1 MSKLKKLF
9 DIINKKKLFIISLVI
24 LVFYVFIM
32 IIFNLV
38 GFLNTNDF
46 ILSISTALGW
56 LIALIIAIMH
66 LTKARKDNQAA
77 LKYEIKKNIQIDAFK
92 EINKGIYKL
101 SSGLSALSV
110 IFLSLP
116 GDYNLHKNIPLIS
129 FEKNKVLKEI
139 RNKNNIL
146 SNKYTG
152 FLLAIEAYEIS
163 IIDFDHYRKYIQ
175 FEIEDFKKAVDN
187 FETYFN
193 ELDINKLKEDK
204 KFSEF
209 KNRCNKIFEDGNN
222 IQGFLHDYR
231 VLLMNSILGYGEIF
245 DKSVPERKPKDPKL
259 KTLTEL
265 ANKEEVKKEEER
277 RIQAAIKKR

>member
-1 MSKLKKLF
+1 
-9 DIINKKKLFIISLVI
+9 
-24 LVFYVFIM
+24 M

-66 LTKARKDNQAA
+66 LTKARKDNQDA

-139 RNKNNIL
+139 RHKNNIL
-146 SNKYTG
+146 LNKYTD

-209 KNRCNKIFEDGNN
+209 KKRCKKIFEYENK
-222 IQGFLHDYR
+222 IQGFLYDYR
-231 VLLMNSILGYGEIF
+231 VLLMNYILGSGEIF
-245 DKSVPERKPKDPKL
+245 DKSIPERKPGDPRL
-259 KTLTEL
+259 KILTEL
-265 ANKEEVKKEEER
+265 ANKEEIKKEEER
-277 RIQAAIKKR
+277 RIQAAIKKN